1 MSSHCLESP
10 PPLRR
15 SLRLGLR
22 AIASAALLCI
32 AGPAAA
38 GGFGTSWLS
47 YASGAGAFGDS
58 DDPASHVLRVCADP
72 DNLPYSRRDGSG
84 FENRIAQIVAGALE
98 AKLEYVW
105 TPPARGF
112 VRKTLG
118 ADVCDLLVGVPAGFA
133 PVLTT
138 RPYYRSSYVFVR
150 RADGPAPLSGFND
163 ARISTL
169 RIGVQLLGDELAATP
184 PGHALASVGAIDNV
198 VGYTFYGDGPAA
210 ERMTDAV
217 AGGALDTALVW
228 GPQAGYFAERAGV
241 PMRLDTPQ
249 PPDGMESSFE
259 FSIAMGVRQG
269 HQMLR
274 AALDRAID
282 AHRREIDAIL
292 RSYNV
297 PRVDQP
303 QVLGRR

>member
-1 MSSHCLESP
+1 M
-10 PPLRR
+10 
-15 SLRLGLR
+15 
-22 AIASAALLCI
+22 AA
-32 AGPAAA
+32 PAFA
-38 GGFGTSWLS
+38 GGIGMSWLS
-47 YASGAGAFGDS
+47 YASGAGAVGDS

-72 DNLPYSRRDGSG
+72 DNLPYSKRDGSG
-84 FENRIAQIVAGALE
+84 FENRIAQIVAGALK
-98 AKLEYVW
+98 ARLEYVW

-118 ADVCDLLVGVPAGFA
+118 ANACDLLVGVPAGFA

-150 RADGPAPLSGFND
+150 RADGPAPLSGFDD

-169 RIGVQLLGDELAATP
+169 RIGVQLVGDELAATP
-184 PGHALASVGAIDNV
+184 PSHALARVGAIDNV
-198 VGYTFYGDGPAA
+198 VGYTFYGQGPAA
-210 ERMTDAV
+210 ERMTEAV

-241 PMRLDTPQ
+241 PMRLDTAE
-249 PPDGMESSFE
+249 PPEGMASSFE
-259 FSIAMGVRQG
+259 FSIAMGVRKG
-269 HQMLR
+269 HELLR

-282 AHRREIDAIL
+282 EHRREIDAIL

-303 QVLGRR
+303 DLVGRR